1 MLAKRGIWRTVVR
14 NVAST
19 TNHLMVRAGLSKK
32 PRKTLFIDGNKN
44 VSYGDFLNWS
54 GKYAGILSSN
64 YDICKGD
71 RVMCRTSKTLDS
83 VALYL
88 ACLQLGAIY
97 IPVNPSYTQHETE
110 HFVEDATPKLMI
122 TCDVSKDKVFRERVA
137 NIVDEKSLSAKAKSA
152 EAILD
157 IEHVESNDVAC
168 VLYTSG
174 TTGLSF

>member
-1 MLAKRGIWRTVVR
+1 M
-14 NVAST
+14 
-19 TNHLMVRAGLSKK
+19 
-32 PRKTLFIDGNKN
+32 FIDGNKN

-110 HFVEDATPKLMI
+110 HFVEVCGHLFISSCFYIISWGATANQFTFETCEVGWMALIVVRYSILTIYLFIYLFIDAP
-122 TCDVSKDKVFRERVA
+122 
-137 NIVDEKSLSAKAKSA
+137 
-152 EAILD
+152 
-157 IEHVESNDVAC
+157 
-168 VLYTSG
+168 
-174 TTGLSF
+174 